1 MTNNN
6 LNRIGLS
13 LGSTPSSPIPIP
25 NIAPDKTRRVE
36 KDIRFVTTP
45 ITTTVAK
52 KSSVE
57 MSDAQVNEIVDMLGV
72 ILMKVKQAI
81 SDKKDTYAP
90 SAAVTFLL
98 RRMDVNTQ
106 DLLSEDLYCLMTGF
120 MTVYVSFIQEVFLHK
135 FKDFMRL
142 FSSHDSLLNGKE
154 DDNDQP
160 FLWLYLSYDRSNNLS
175 ILNDLHKQL
184 LPKRYDASFILSRI
198 DAIFSKFYTT
208 HFLEAY
214 VQKHQKDHG
223 QFYTPQPI
231 IQFMWDKCATLP
243 LLTQHLREKTTM
255 LRVFD
260 PCLGMGSFLCEFLTR
275 FIKAC
280 KSTVWNNPV
289 KLTTLLARDIPDH
302 IWGIEIDPFAYQ
314 LCKINMMVH
323 LFPLYERLKE
333 LGVDLKPGMINRLRL
348 FCNDSLKLRE
358 DTNPFISDTANQM
371 DPFEKACLKA
381 LRNASQ
387 KFDFIVTNPPY
398 IIRKTGYV
406 AQPDPVIYDEE
417 KLGGRGSQ
425 AYLYFMW
432 VALQRCDDATG
443 QICLVTPSQW
453 TVLEFAQ
460 HIREWIWKNCKLLD
474 MYEFEPY
481 KVWPKVQTDSLVFRI
496 CKRTTTLPNTDHTLY
511 VRNTSRKIS
520 LVELLDLYQKFDPNN
535 PTTNKDIKFKL
546 APLDESNR
554 ILTSKHA
561 SFAFVLPTA
570 SCLEELNT
578 ITAHLPRLCDG
589 EQNRSGDDSP
599 SSEPTPLNWN
609 RGPNTNPV
617 YSLVVR
623 TSWARE
629 AFGEEACE
637 RWLKPCFY
645 WNGKTIS
652 SSTGG
657 GKEGEFWRDRDPLRL
672 SRKEMSAAEAYW
684 PYCNLD
690 TENPEISFYSMI
702 MVNKEDADKLKKEFD
717 EYGQGS
723 PIASL
728 YTYLRDA
735 REALQGDKKDKEIAH
750 CQYNKCG
757 TEVPVKII
765 HPINCGYYTRSQPRQ
780 RFFVDKTRVAVT
792 NQCIYFTIKPD
803 YPWQDA
809 DYYCGLLN
817 STLLQFF
824 SKVHCCYDQQGRMR
838 FFGRLMAYIPFA
850 PPPSVEFMDHMA
862 TFVQAM
868 TEARTWIYSFV
879 RHTPNG
885 QRLMERIRNC
895 EWHLSSAEIEVVR
908 QFCPPEDW
916 ILQPD
921 TSLSTFTCPSHLE
934 WISEIVTRDHLTSK
948 RVVVDVFTKLL
959 KVTSLFQFAIDQMI
973 YHIYNIPTHLQL
985 DVEADLNLQGLRK
998 EWEGKSELI
1007 YSDHDPQDWF
1017 DRVMEIAVSVSHEKS
1032 EHVDPVTTHAANA
1045 TVVGSVI
1052 ATAIDTIDAARHK
1065 KRASSISIEN
1075 SISKRHCGHETD
1087 LSQPIYTYGS
1097 IDPTSIGETSATTTT
1112 TNNNHTTTTIT
1123 TTNLTTI
1130 QTNFTT
1136 PTGDMDSHSETTT
1149 TSPGSQSPHTES
1161 TITNKTKDIISTDTT
1176 NITQNTLTKKK
1187 LMLAEED

>member
-6 LNRIGLS
+6 INRIGLS

-25 NIAPDKTRRVE
+25 NMTPETLKRTDNNSRPIPA
-36 KDIRFVTTP
+36 VT
-45 ITTTVAK
+45 VK
-52 KSSVE
+52 KPCVE
-57 MSDAQVNEIVDMLGV
+57 MTDAQVNEIVEMLGI
-72 ILMKVKQAI
+72 ILGKVKQAI
-81 SDKKDTYAP
+81 AEKKDTYAP

-98 RRMDVNTQ
+98 RRMDVDTQ

-142 FSSHDSLLNGKE
+142 FSSHDSLLNGKD

-160 FLWLYLSYDRSNNLS
+160 FLWLYLSYDRTNNLS

-184 LPKRYDASFILSRI
+184 LPKRYDANFILSRI

-231 IQFMWDKCATLP
+231 INFMWDKCATLP
-243 LLTQHLREKTTM
+243 ALTEHLQQNQPM

-280 KSTVWNNPV
+280 RFTVWNDPV

-302 IWGIEIDPFAYQ
+302 IWGVEIDPFAYQ

-358 DTNPFISDTANQM
+358 DTNPFISDTDNQM

-387 KFDFIVTNPPY
+387 KFDYIVTNPPY
-398 IIRKTGYV
+398 MIRKTGYV

-443 QICLVTPSQW
+443 QVCLITPSQW

-496 CKRTTTLPNTDHTLY
+496 CKRTTTLPNTNHTLY
-511 VRNTSRKIS
+511 IRNTSRKIT
-520 LVELLDLYQKFDPNN
+520 LTELLELYKRFDPNN
-535 PTTNKDIKFKL
+535 PVTNKDIKFKL

-554 ILTSKHA
+554 VLTSKHA

-570 SCLEELNT
+570 SCLEELNS

-589 EQNRSGDDSP
+589 EQNRSGEDTP
-599 SSEPTPLNWN
+599 TEPTPLNWN

-623 TSWARE
+623 TSWAIE
-629 AFGEEACE
+629 TFGMEACE

-657 GKEGEFWRDRDPLRL
+657 GKEGEFWRERDPLRL
-672 SRKEMSAAEAYW
+672 GRKEMSAAEAYW

-690 TENPEISFYSMI
+690 NENPTVSFYSMI
-702 MVNKEDADKLKKEFD
+702 MVNRDDADKLKKEYD
-717 EYGQGS
+717 EYGVAS

-728 YTYLRDA
+728 YTYLREA
-735 REALQGDKKDKEIAH
+735 RIALQVDKVEKEIAH

-757 TEVPVKII
+757 AEEPVKII

-780 RFFVDKTRVAVT
+780 RFFVDKTRVSVT

-817 STLLQFF
+817 SALLQFF
-824 SKVHCCYDQQGRMR
+824 SKVHCCYDPQGRMR

-850 PPPSVEFMDHMA
+850 PPPSKEFMEQMA
-862 TFVQAM
+862 MLVQGM

-885 QRLMERIRNC
+885 QRLMERVRNC
-895 EWHLSSAEIEVVR
+895 EWHLSKAEIDIIH
-908 QFCPPEDW
+908 QFSPPEGW
-916 ILQPD
+916 EPQPD
-921 TSLSTFTCPSHLE
+921 TSLSTFTCPPHLQ
-934 WISEIVTRDHLTSK
+934 WISDLVLRYPLTTK
-948 RVVVDVFTKLL
+948 HNMEHVFRILL
-959 KVTSLFQFAIDQMI
+959 KITSIFQFAIDQMV
-973 YHIYNIPTHLQL
+973 YHIYNIPINLQL
-985 DVEADLNLQGLRK
+985 EIETDLNLQGLRK
-998 EWEGKSELI
+998 EWEDRSDLTYDEL
-1007 YSDHDPQDWF
+1007 DPEDWF
-1017 DRVMEIAVSVSHEKS
+1017 DTIIQTAISFASATNDTTSLPVDTSKDDSVTTL
-1032 EHVDPVTTHAANA
+1032 DAPVTTPDASTPDVSVTTAVISDTSPNA
-1045 TVVGSVI
+1045 PGTTSDTPV
-1052 ATAIDTIDAARHK
+1052 TAPNTQK
-1065 KRASSISIEN
+1065 KYE
-1075 SISKRHCGHETD
+1075 
-1087 LSQPIYTYGS
+1087 
-1097 IDPTSIGETSATTTT
+1097 
-1112 TNNNHTTTTIT
+1112 
-1123 TTNLTTI
+1123 
-1130 QTNFTT
+1130 NFTQQSASNT
-1136 PTGDMDSHSETTT
+1136 EKSRQNISTYQELITQPSSTLYIANDSHSPVRSANISNTRND
-1149 TSPGSQSPHTES
+1149 PINYPAVQKPVHKLQCMKD
-1161 TITNKTKDIISTDTT
+1161 TITKQDETDVDIVSVA
-1176 NITQNTLTKKK
+1176 ITPDQ
-1187 LMLAEED
+1187 